1 VSSTVRQ
8 PVAAELTGADR
19 VLAVLRSL
27 GGHPRGV
34 GVEELARELR
44 LPKSSTH
51 RALATLCR
59 AGFVEH
65 DDRGDYRLGLE
76 LVRIAFAYHH
86 ELDRRRVVEPVL
98 AALAERFQETAHY
111 AELDGDE
118 IVYLAKVMPNGR
130 GVQMTSQVGG
140 RNPAHCTGLGKAL
153 LAYGLPDLDS
163 VAAYVAEHGPLAA
176 PTEGTLVDPVALDAE
191 LAAIRERGYAVDA
204 EENESGINCLAFPL
218 FLDDPVR
225 PAGALSISAV
235 AHRTPL
241 AELVVA
247 ADDTRA
253 VIESHL
259 GKVTR

>member
-1 VSSTVRQ
+1 MTSTASQ

-34 GVEELARELR
+34 GVEELARELE

-59 AGFVEH
+59 AGFAEH
-65 DDRGDYRLGLE
+65 DDGGDYRLGLE

-98 AALAERFQETAHY
+98 EALAVHFRETAHY

-118 IVYLAKVMPNGR
+118 IVYLAKVTPGGG
-130 GVQMTSQVGG
+130 GVQMTSKVGG

-153 LAYGLPDLDS
+153 LAYALPDLAA
-163 VAAYVAEHGPLAA
+163 VEAYVDAHGPLAA
-176 PTEGTLVDPVALDAE
+176 LTERTLVDARALDSE
-191 LAAIRERGYAVDA
+191 LAVTRDRGYALDA
-204 EENESGINCLAFPL
+204 EENERGINCLAFAV

-225 PAGALSISAV
+225 PAGALSIAGL
-235 AHRTPL
+235 AHRTSL
-241 AELVVA
+241 ADLVA
-247 ADDTRA
+247 AAADARALIETR
-253 VIESHL
+253 L